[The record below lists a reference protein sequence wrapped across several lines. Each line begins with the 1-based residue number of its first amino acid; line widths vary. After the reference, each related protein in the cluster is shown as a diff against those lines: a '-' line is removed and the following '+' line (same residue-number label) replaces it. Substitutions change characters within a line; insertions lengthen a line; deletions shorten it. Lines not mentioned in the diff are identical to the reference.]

1 MPIPFVAVGGK
12 ITAALINSLINGVNA
27 QGTFKVKPIPTAT
40 GGTATVSSLGRVTF
54 MNVNSLQ
61 LASAF
66 LTSAPQAEAFDVYIN
81 ITACSAGTYITG
93 QIGTAVA
100 VSSANYDNQYVYSI
114 ATTGTTQ
121 SNTTTAAQTSW
132 TLSAGGGSVAKKIK
146 LRLESPNLVAP
157 TTVDIV
163 ASEYGAASVPTRL
176 VGTLGMRVST
186 AYSDLFIASSTG
198 TISGTVDIV
207 GYNNG

>member
-1 MPIPFVAVGGK
+1 MAISLVTVGGK
-12 ITAALINSLINGVNA
+12 ITAAIQNAIIGQVNA

-54 MNVNSLQ
+54 VNVNGLQ

-121 SNTTTAAQTSW
+121 SNVTTAAQTSW

-176 VGTLGMRVST
+176 VGTLGMRLST
-186 AYSDLFIASSTG
+186 AYSDLFIASTSG